1 MSERK
6 IKALGEI
13 ALRVNDLDAMQ
24 KFYSEAVGLEL
35 IRRFPQAAFF
45 KIAEGYA
52 GHTAILA
59 LFDRAEREGY
69 AGLDVARSTIDHF
82 AFTIDLENYEPE
94 KARLEGLGLTV
105 TTTTHDWVQWR
116 SLYFHDPEGH
126 SVEFVCYD
134 PSIPKSE

>member
-1 MSERK
+1 MPERK

-13 ALRVNDLDAMQ
+13 ALRVDDLDVMQ
-24 KFYSEAVGLEL
+24 KFYNEVVGLEL
-35 IRRFPQAAFF
+35 IRRFPQSAFF

-59 LFDRAEREGY
+59 LFDRTEREGY
-69 AGLDVARSTIDHF
+69 SGLDIAHTTVDHF
-82 AFTIDLENYEPE
+82 AFTIDIESFEAE

-105 TTTTHDWVQWR
+105 TTTTHAWTQWH